1 VELSQSPITPQTK
14 IISLLERVLE
24 EKASDLHLT
33 VGNPPVLRVDGQ
45 LIKME
50 DINTLSAKDVE
61 DLCFSLIDKE
71 QQERLKRERE
81 IDFAFSLENK
91 ARFRVNFFYEK
102 GCLAGAFRYLPQ
114 EIRTIT
120 ELGLPPII
128 EKFTEHAQ
136 GFVLVT
142 GPTGHGKTTTLAALI
157 DKINKERAC
166 HIITIEDPIE
176 YVFLPKKAIVAQRE
190 VGTDTH
196 SFARAL
202 KYVLREDPDVVLVGE
217 MRDLE
222 SIAAAL
228 TIAET
233 GHLVFATLHTNSAA
247 ETIDRIIDVF
257 PPHQQNQV
265 RVQLSNTL
273 LGIVSQRLIPKIG
286 GGRVVAAEVLFAN
299 AAVRN
304 LIREGKSY
312 QLNNIIQTGAEEN
325 MVSLDK
331 TLAAL
336 VRSGKI
342 TLEDAL
348 MYAIDSKFL
357 RRLIGGGS

>member
-1 VELSQSPITPQTK
+1 MDLSNSPITPQTK

-33 VGNPPVLRVDGQ
+33 VGLPPILRIDGQ
-45 LIKME
+45 LVRLE
-50 DINTLSAKDVE
+50 DMGILSAKDVE
-61 DLCFSLIDKE
+61 ELCFSLLNKE

-81 IDFAFSLENK
+81 FDFAFSLQAQ
-91 ARFRVNFFYEK
+91 ARFRANLFYEK
-102 GCLAGAFRYLPQ
+102 GSLAGAFRYLPQ
-114 EIRTIT
+114 EIRTVQ
-120 ELGLPPII
+120 ELGLPPVI
-128 EKFTEHAQ
+128 EKFTEYAQ

-157 DKINKERAC
+157 EKINKERAC

-176 YVFLPKKAIVAQRE
+176 YIFAPQKAVIAQRE

-233 GHLVFATLHTNSAA
+233 GHLVFATLHTNNAA

-265 RVQLSNTL
+265 RVQISNNL
-273 LGIVSQRLIPKIG
+273 LGIISQRLIPKIG
-286 GGRVVAAEVLFAN
+286 GGRVVAAEVLFATP
-299 AAVRN
+299 AVRN

-312 QLNNIIQTGAEEN
+312 QINNIIQTGSEEN

-331 TLAAL
+331 TLATL
-336 VRSGKI
+336 VRTGKI

-348 MYAIDSKFL
+348 MYAIDPKFL
-357 RRLIGGGS
+357 KRLVGGV